1 MTMNLTS
8 FNIHDIDR
16 IEITTRD
23 HNGDPGCPAY
33 KALCVTFFSG
43 TETALSVTAFGYQ
56 GDKTLELVDKRE
68 GH

>member
-16 IEITTRD
+16 IEITTRG
-23 HNGDPGCPAY
+23 HNGDTDCPAY

-43 TETALSVTAFGYQ
+43 TEEALSVTAFGHQ
-56 GDKTLELVDKRE
+56 GNKTLELGDKRE
-68 GH
+68 ER